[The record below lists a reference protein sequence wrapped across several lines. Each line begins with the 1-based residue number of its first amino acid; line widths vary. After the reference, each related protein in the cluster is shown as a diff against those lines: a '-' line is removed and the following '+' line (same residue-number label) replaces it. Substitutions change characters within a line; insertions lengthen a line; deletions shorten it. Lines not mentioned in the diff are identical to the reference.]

1 MFFNVTGRGVWWKL
15 RLEVV
20 LLQNWESSRSIGN
33 FHQYAVMEVLECDS
47 LCQTEFDFMSIK
59 RWFGQKVTY
68 IFCWKQKL
76 LLYKL
81 HLIQFNRFTVQS
93 IFGQLFDLN
102 IRPSLL
108 ICLVICSDWELW
120 KCFSAGNIISKV
132 FMTCEMFNLKYCFK
146 IVVKFLVAMVPNGL
160 TEMDGHMK
168 CLKLVVKGNNL
179 VWAQK

>member
-1 MFFNVTGRGVWWKL
+1 MWF
-15 RLEVV
+15 
-20 LLQNWESSRSIGN
+20 
-33 FHQYAVMEVLECDS
+33 DS

-76 LLYKL
+76 LFYKL
-81 HLIQFNRFTVQS
+81 HRMQFNRFTLLSS
-93 IFGQLFDLN
+93 INFRTTFHLN

-132 FMTCEMFNLKYCFK
+132 FMRCKMFNLKYCFK
-146 IVVKFLVAMVPNGL
+146 IVVKILVAMVPNGL
-160 TEMDGHMK
+160 IEMDGHMK